1 MIKRSAGIL
10 VVGLLLVSMTIAQSD
25 KHAFNT
31 ENVLPLPEWSQQA
44 PQVEEV
50 SGYRQ
55 WAQIIPR
62 PQPVIALNALD

>member
-25 KHAFNT
+25 KRVLNT
-31 ENVLPLPEWSQQA
+31 ENVLPLPEWLQQA
-44 PQVEEV
+44 PQVKEV

-55 WAQIIPR
+55 WAQITPQ
-62 PQPVIALNALD
+62 PQPVISLSALD

>member
-10 VVGLLLVSMTIAQSD
+10 AVGLLLVSMTIAQGD
-25 KHAFNT
+25 RRVFNT
-31 ENVLPLPEWSQQA
+31 ENVLPLTESLQPA

-55 WAQIIPR
+55 WARVIPQA
-62 PQPVIALNALD
+62 QPVISSTALD